1 MSRFLVRRTLLAVPT
16 LLAISVILFGMLHL
30 APGGPAAIYA
40 SAETSAEDL
49 ARIERLLGVDQ
60 PLPVQYGRWLAG
72 MVRGDWGRSFRYR
85 EPVTAVLAGRLPN
98 TVQLMLAALVLAVVL
113 AIPLGVLSAV
123 SRRRWM
129 QYQASAVSMLGV
141 SIPTFWLGMMILLFF
156 SVKLRWLP
164 SGGMARIGEGFDL
177 ADRVWHLAGPAF
189 VLATLYIAGWS
200 RYLRSSLLEVIHQ
213 DYVRTARAKGLAKRA
228 VLRRH
233 ALRNAL
239 LPLVTLIGLQGP
251 TLVGGAV
258 ITETVFAWPGMG
270 RLLTEALT
278 GRDYPVL
285 MASFMIMAVLTVV
298 GNLLADLTYGLVDP
312 RIRLT

>member
-1 MSRFLVRRTLLAVPT
+1 
-16 LLAISVILFGMLHL
+16 
-30 APGGPAAIYA
+30 
-40 SAETSAEDL
+40 
-49 ARIERLLGVDQ
+49 
-60 PLPVQYGRWLAG
+60 

-85 EPVTAVLAGRLPN
+85 EPVTTVLAGRLPN
-98 TVQLMLAALVLAVVL
+98 TVQLMLAALFMAIGL
-113 AIPLGVLSAV
+113 AIPLGVLSAT

-129 QYQASAVSMLGV
+129 QYQASIVSMFGI

-164 SGGMARIGEGFDL
+164 SGGMATIGGGFGL
-177 ADRVWHLAGPAF
+177 ADRLAHLIGPAS

-200 RYLRSSLLEVIHQ
+200 RYLRSSLLEVIHE
-213 DYVRTARAKGLAKRA
+213 DYVRTARAKGLTERM
-228 VLRRH
+228 VLLRH
-233 ALRNAL
+233 ALRNAV

-270 RLLTEALT
+270 RLLTESLT

-285 MASFMIMAVLTVV
+285 MASFMIMALLTVM
-298 GNLLADLTYGLVDP
+298 GNLLADLTYGWIDP
-312 RIRLT
+312 RIRLA